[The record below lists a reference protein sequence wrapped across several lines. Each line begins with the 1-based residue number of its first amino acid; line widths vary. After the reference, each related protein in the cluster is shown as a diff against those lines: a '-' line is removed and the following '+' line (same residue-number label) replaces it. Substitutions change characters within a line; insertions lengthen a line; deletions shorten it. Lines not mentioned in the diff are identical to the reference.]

1 MTSEIAA
8 LFAPGQLQ
16 VTWIYWCLLALVAL
30 DLYFIGKV
38 LAAPTHTEPATGP
51 WARRGPDPARMRR
64 LAWLSLAFALAYGIA
79 LAFRA
84 PVAFWL
90 AFTYL
95 VPAVQ
100 RYLVQFPHVRTPK
113 ENGTVIGSVIGA
125 ALQVVLMLAGVAS
138 INPQSD
144 FPLRLTTHLLRALP

>member
-1 MTSEIAA
+1 MTSGLAA
-8 LFAPGQLQ
+8 LLAPDQLQ

-30 DLYFIGKV
+30 DLYFIGKGLV
-38 LAAPTHTEPATGP
+38 AQAKAEPATGP

-64 LAWLSLAFALAYGIA
+64 LAWLSLALALAYGIA

-100 RYLVQFPHVRTPK
+100 RYLLQFPHVRTPK
-113 ENGTVIGSVIGA
+113 ENGTVIGTVIGA
-125 ALQVVLMLAGVAS
+125 ALQVVLMLAGIAS

-144 FPLRLTTHLLRALP
+144 FPLRLTTHFSKALP

>member
-8 LFAPGQLQ
+8 LLAPGQLQ

-30 DLYFIGKV
+30 DLYFLGKG
-38 LAAPTHTEPATGP
+38 LAAPTAAEPASGP

-64 LAWLSLAFALAYGIA
+64 LAWLSLVLALAYGIA

-84 PVAFWL
+84 PVAFCL
-90 AFTYL
+90 ALTYL
-95 VPAVQ
+95 VPAVL
-100 RYLVQFPHVRTPK
+100 RYLLQFPHVRTPK
-113 ENGTVIGSVIGA
+113 ENGTVIGSVIGSG
-125 ALQVVLMLAGVAS
+125 LQVVLMLAGIAS
-138 INPQSD
+138 INPQSV

>member
-1 MTSEIAA
+1 MTETLVGI
-8 LFAPGQLQ
+8 LTPGQLQ

-30 DLYFIGKV
+30 DLFFIGKG
-38 LAAPTHTEPATGP
+38 LAARPEAEAATGP

-64 LAWLSLAFALAYGIA
+64 SSWLSLALALAYGTA

-90 AFTYL
+90 ALTYL

-100 RYLVQFPHVRTPK
+100 RYLLLFPHVRNEK
-113 ENGTVIGSVIGA
+113 ENGTLIGSMIGVSV
-125 ALQVVLMLAGVAS
+125 QVLLMLTGIAS
-138 INPQSD
+138 IDPHSD
-144 FPLRLTTHLLRALP
+144 FPLRLTTHLLTALP